1 MVTMS
6 FIPRLVPW
14 SGTVEERTIPLRY
27 DPSRPLERVSLLLGR
42 GAAHGIVVELG
53 GAITIGR
60 EDGVTLLLAMEGV
73 SRRHAA
79 VMPRGDDGFVV
90 SDLGSTNGTLVNG
103 ETITQPRVLA
113 SGDLIQIGAA
123 ELEFRVAT
131 RSELERARR
140 VANACARLRLLSE
153 RELEVARLVAEGL
166 RSAEIG
172 RRLHIGVRTVNTH
185 LEHIYERLGIRSRLV
200 LTRLVL
206 EAAFP
211 E

>member
-1 MVTMS
+1 MTQ
-6 FIPRLVPW
+6 
-14 SGTVEERTIPLRY
+14 
-27 DPSRPLERVSLLLGR
+27 
-42 GAAHGIVVELG
+42 
-53 GAITIGR
+53 
-60 EDGVTLLLAMEGV
+60 
-73 SRRHAA
+73 
-79 VMPRGDDGFVV
+79 GDDGIVV

-211 E
+211 D

>member
-1 MVTMS
+1 
-6 FIPRLVPW
+6 
-14 SGTVEERTIPLRY
+14 VEERTIPVRY
-27 DPSRPLERVSLLLGR
+27 DPSKPLERVAILLGR
-42 GAAHGIVVELG
+42 GAAHGIVVELDG
-53 GAITIGR
+53 PTSIGR
-60 EDGVTLLLAMEGV
+60 EDGVTVLLALEGV

-79 VMPRGDDGFVV
+79 VEPEGDDGFVV

-103 ETITQPRVLA
+103 ETVTQARALA
-113 SGDLIQIGAA
+113 SGDLIQLGAA
-123 ELEFRVAT
+123 ELEFRLAT

-140 VANACARLRLLSE
+140 VAKACVQLRKLSD

-166 RSAEIG
+166 RSAEIS

-200 LTRLVL
+200 LTRLVI